1 MALSIRKRVYE
12 GVYILEAFLIKFIG
26 WMVNSIGYVT
36 VIKLKDILLF
46 CAGIALGELLMVVC
60 ISRFFHKVQKV
71 EREGKTTSIQFRH
84 NGEMRYFTSL
94 STLYQSME
102 FIMGVAFMP
111 FRHKDS
117 YVLEDKNR
125 TRKFVICMLL
135 IIGVL
140 VLIGI
145 ILVLNPI
152 LLPDKL

>member
-1 MALSIRKRVYE
+1 M
-12 GVYILEAFLIKFIG
+12 EAFLMKFTN
-26 WMVNSIGYVT
+26 WMVTSIGYVP
-36 VIKLKDILLF
+36 VIKLKDVLLF

-84 NGEMRYFTSL
+84 EGEMRYFTSL

-117 YVLEDKNR
+117 YMLEDKKR
-125 TRKFVICMLL
+125 TRRFVISMLL
-135 IIGVL
+135 IIGIL
-140 VLIGI
+140 ALIGI
-145 ILVLNPI
+145 ILIFNPI
-152 LLPDKL
+152 LRPDKL